1 MSVADVRMSQRNRP
15 TAAPVVRTGRSAGGV
30 RRARGLASRVQSKRN
45 VGSTEADTNSKETTM
60 IRNTLFG
67 ISVLA
72 LSAGSAFAAPV
83 KHTVAKTPVVA
94 QADTAAP
101 TDGAKPAKKEKA
113 AKKSKKAKGDDASK
127 TEGGKEM
134 KGTAP
139 ATK

>member
-1 MSVADVRMSQRNRP
+1 
-15 TAAPVVRTGRSAGGV
+15 
-30 RRARGLASRVQSKRN
+30 
-45 VGSTEADTNSKETTM
+45 M

-72 LSAGSAFAAPV
+72 LSAGSAFASPV

-101 TDGAKPAKKEKA
+101 SGDAAKPAKKG
-113 AKKSKKAKGDDASK
+113 KKSKKAKGDDAAK
-127 TEGGKEM
+127 TEAGGKEM

>member
-1 MSVADVRMSQRNRP
+1 VRLAAKARAWRGLDRP
-15 TAAPVVRTGRSAGGV
+15 
-30 RRARGLASRVQSKRN
+30 RGLASRVQSRRN
-45 VGSTEADTNSKETTM
+45 VGGTEADTNSKENTM

-83 KHTVAKTPVVA
+83 THAVKKTPVVA

-101 TDGAKPAKKEKA
+101 SGDAAKPAKKS
-113 AKKSKKAKGDDASK
+113 KKSSKKAKGDDASK
-127 TEGGKEM
+127 TEGSKEM

>member
-1 MSVADVRMSQRNRP
+1 
-15 TAAPVVRTGRSAGGV
+15 
-30 RRARGLASRVQSKRN
+30 
-45 VGSTEADTNSKETTM
+45 M

-83 KHTVAKTPVVA
+83 KHSVAKTPVVA

-101 TDGAKPAKKEKA
+101 SGDAAKPAKK
-113 AKKSKKAKGDDASK
+113 AKKSKKAKGDASK
-127 TEGGKEM
+127 TEGSKEM

-139 ATK
+139 ATN

>member
-1 MSVADVRMSQRNRP
+1 
-15 TAAPVVRTGRSAGGV
+15 
-30 RRARGLASRVQSKRN
+30 
-45 VGSTEADTNSKETTM
+45 M

-72 LSAGSAFAAPV
+72 LSAGSAFAGPV
-83 KHTVAKTPVVA
+83 KHSVAKTAVVA

-101 TDGAKPAKKEKA
+101 GADAAKPAKKEKS
-113 AKKSKKAKGDDASK
+113 AKKSKKAKGDASK
-127 TEGGKEM
+127 TEGSKEM